1 MSVLYKHIN
10 SNSNLSYRQTMYS
23 LSCWFLVA
31 LLFSVQC
38 IQRQILYSRLDT
50 QVTHSPAA
58 VLLGD
63 VDSVVHCAG
72 LCFGDD
78 NCAEF
83 LYNQTDKQCIGLH
96 CLKKGSYSYQYV
108 VSASDQKLYFGKG
121 NFFLLMTL
129 FYNNSSDN

>member
-1 MSVLYKHIN
+1 MFVLYKHIN
-10 SNSNLSYRQTMYS
+10 SNSKLSYRQTMYS

-50 QVTHSPAA
+50 QVTNSPAA

>member
-10 SNSNLSYRQTMYS
+10 SNSNLSYRQTMFR

-50 QVTHSPAA
+50 QVTNSPAA

-78 NCAEF
+78 NCVEF
-83 LYNQTDKQCIGLH
+83 FYNQTDKQCIGLH

-108 VSASDQKLYFGKG
+108 VSATDQKLYFGKG
-121 NFFLLMTL
+121 NFF
-129 FYNNSSDN
+129 Y